1 MFNKCTTLLTLSF
14 MIFRGDT
21 GDYMNFGQHVGTA
34 NFLSV
39 IKYYSLCLNA
49 NFDATELKLKNTNK
63 QMIN

>member
-1 MFNKCTTLLTLSF
+1 MR
-14 MIFRGDT
+14 FRGDT